1 MAPGRDFGEMQL
13 RVISTIRHADRRREP
28 RVREPGATSGYAS
41 TTETIFLPGSS
52 LTRPRGGW
60 NVPTAFDPSAYCTLL
75 RAACAGAKPDASL
88 SAAWYSAIAAER
100 SPIL

>member
-1 MAPGRDFGEMQL
+1 MP
-13 RVISTIRHADRRREP
+13 
-28 RVREPGATSGYAS
+28 
-41 TTETIFLPGSS
+41 TEGVSPECGNPVPPAVTLVQRKTIFLPGSS